1 MIEYYSKYIDETI
14 KLIENTMFA
23 TIATANKNGDVS
35 ASKVTIVND
44 GLDIYFQT
52 DSSFEKA
59 KNIKEN
65 NKIAINLGATYVKGI
80 AEIIGKPIQN
90 EMFIN
95 KMKKK
100 NIHTYNDYSK
110 LENEVLIKV
119 VLTEI
124 RIWKYDK
131 IDGKTEEY
139 LIIID
144 LNNKISNKIKL
155 DNMSYYE

>member
-1 MIEYYSKYIDETI
+1 MNEEYSKSVDETI

-52 DSSFEKA
+52 DNSFEKA

-65 NKIAINLGATYVKGI
+65 NKVAINFGATYAKGI

-100 NIHTYNDYSK
+100 NIHTYNNYSK
-110 LENEVLIKV
+110 LENEVLIRV

-124 RIWKYDK
+124 RIWKYEQ
-131 IDGKTEEY
+131 INGNTIEY

-144 LNNKISNKIKL
+144 LKNKTLNKLKL
-155 DNMSYYE
+155 DNMSYNE

>member
-1 MIEYYSKYIDETI
+1 MNEEYSKSVDETI

-52 DSSFEKA
+52 DNSFEKA

-65 NKIAINLGATYVKGI
+65 NKIAINFGATYAKGI

-100 NIHTYNDYSK
+100 NIHTYNNYSK
-110 LENEVLIKV
+110 LENEVLIRV

-124 RIWKYDK
+124 RIWKYEQ
-131 IDGKTEEY
+131 INGNTIEY

-144 LNNKISNKIKL
+144 LKNKTLNKLKL
-155 DNMSYYE
+155 DNMSYNE

>member
-1 MIEYYSKYIDETI
+1 MNEEYSKSVDETI

-52 DSSFEKA
+52 DNSFEKA

-65 NKIAINLGATYVKGI
+65 NKIAINFGATYAKGI

-100 NIHTYNDYSK
+100 NIHTYN
-110 LENEVLIKV
+110 EQN
-119 VLTEI
+119 
-124 RIWKYDK
+124 
-131 IDGKTEEY
+131 
-139 LIIID
+139 
-144 LNNKISNKIKL
+144 
-155 DNMSYYE
+155 